1 MSDLPEPLGPDQPAA
16 ADRAEA
22 PPKPP
27 TNQRVIISLMGLVI
41 FAMLSLAIWYWWD
54 DVRSFISFVTDQEAF
69 SAYIR
74 SFGIWGP
81 FILFLAEM
89 LQVFFAFIPGHVVLI
104 TTAYIYGF
112 WLGLLMNISFTVF
125 ASQMAFLL
133 ARWLGR
139 PLVYRFVDTD
149 TVEYWEKVSR
159 EKGLVFFTIA
169 FLLPIFPSDAMNF
182 VAGLSGLDGRR
193 FLVANFIGRLP
204 SAIMLSAIGAFGLE
218 FSNLMWA
225 GIVVLYLG
233 VFIAGNYASKW
244 IKSTLDER
252 SAPVAAAEQ
261 E

>member
-1 MSDLPEPLGPDQPAA
+1 MSLSPEPASSDKSATPSRSRLIWSI
-16 ADRAEA
+16 
-22 PPKPP
+22 
-27 TNQRVIISLMGLVI
+27 VGLII
-41 FAMLSLAIWYWWD
+41 FALLTIAIWYWWD
-54 DVRSFISFVTDQEAF
+54 DVRGFMAFVTDQEAF

-74 SFGIWGP
+74 SFGVWGP
-81 FILFLAEM
+81 VILFAAEV

-112 WLGLLMNISFTVF
+112 GLGLLMNISFTVF

-139 PLVYRFVDTD
+139 PLVYRFVDTE
-149 TVEYWEKVSR
+149 TVEYWEVIAN

-182 VAGLSGLDGRR
+182 VAGLSGLDSRR
-193 FLVANFIGRLP
+193 FLVANFVGRLP

-218 FSNLMWA
+218 FSSTMWA
-225 GIVVLYLG
+225 AVIALYIA
-233 VFIAGNYASKW
+233 VFIAGSYASKW
-244 IKSTLDER
+244 IRASLDER
-252 SAPVAAAEQ
+252 GPVAPTPEN